1 MHNASTN
8 SPSQPPKAKSGSDQ
22 LDSTQSMQEHT
33 ESQETAVFKV
43 LHGMEGPEMAEVLV
57 QEYVSDEILWYTFNK
72 EMATHG

>member
-1 MHNASTN
+1 
-8 SPSQPPKAKSGSDQ
+8 
-22 LDSTQSMQEHT
+22 MQEHT
-33 ESQETAVFKV
+33 ESQETATFKV